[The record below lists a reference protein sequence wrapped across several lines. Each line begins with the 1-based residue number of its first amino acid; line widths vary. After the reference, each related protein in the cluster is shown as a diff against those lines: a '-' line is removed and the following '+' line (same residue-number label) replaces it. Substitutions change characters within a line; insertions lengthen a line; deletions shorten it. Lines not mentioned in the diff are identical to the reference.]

1 MIRLGQL
8 VEIDESPKK
17 NIDTDAIKSEV
28 ESIQTH
34 SRKILSVI
42 NDN

>member
-8 VEIDESPKK
+8 IEIEEAPKK
-17 NIDTDAIKSEV
+17 NIDTNSIKSEV

-34 SRKILSVI
+34 SRKILNVLD
-42 NDN
+42 DN